1 MCKALLSTSSDDAAL
16 PADRQTAVSAGGNP
30 LPGLA
35 QPIGALPGRVCAQP
49 PRAFY
54 PRPRVHPRIA
64 MPRPERMP
72 ACLTSPDSPLF
83 PSSSERVTLLDGRVS
98 MAPDTSSPPGTA
110 SSTRNRSG
118 TARRHHCLERMAFAL
133 QVVPVILLAARCRQ
147 ERTGRAGTRHI
158 AFTHMFHPCAHPP
171 TSLPLHFTWL
181 RGTA

>member
-118 TARRHHCLERMAFAL
+118 TARRHHCQEGEWHLPCKSFPSFSW
-133 QVVPVILLAARCRQ
+133 QLAAARNAPAAQ
-147 ERTGRAGTRHI
+147 ERGK
-158 AFTHMFHPCAHPP
+158 
-171 TSLPLHFTWL
+171 LPLHICFTHARTPRL
-181 RGTA
+181 ASPSTSHG